1 MSSTKVVHPSVK
13 LVRVRRKA
21 PGFAV
26 VGLLCICLCCAFAS
40 LLVDI
45 SATNA
50 PTIEANLGK
59 ATQHHTPYFSANGF
73 QYCSNLNNALFHRHT
88 TLDSWPNVTSETTS
102 AELNPSQTEL
112 ASFLDQR
119 ACNINNC
126 IHSVKPGLLDVEQ
139 TRRLACYLA
148 ADGTNHMANLSNTRF
163 YYNLNRFSYFGEL
176 LPAIIPNPLSPVRKY
191 KVAFFVMIH
200 GPLSVLQNIHHLI
213 STLND
218 GSAIILIHVDKR
230 PESDD
235 LRIAL
240 AATISSLEHVHL
252 AKTSYKISW
261 GHSSILHAQLNGFF
275 ELLDL
280 AEWDHIINLSA
291 YDIPLRPSK
300 EIARILSQQKYA
312 GHNFIDAWDMETTEL
327 GSVGS
332 PVPRWKVMK
341 HHQWGI
347 FTREFIEYLRTTEE
361 VYNALAWFEH
371 TLIPDES
378 FLGTVLYN
386 TPRFRDR
393 LSPSKRY
400 SKWRRFAAHPEM
412 LTRDMIISGVGVD
425 VDGEE
430 PKFLFIEMLSKL
442 ISAIKREP
450 APVTIIDAD
459 EEMDYQPKLGPPSW
473 LINEPSQTSR
483 SSSAQLELWPVSK
496 VATEFASDGILSH
509 VWGFDLKVVEI
520 EGVDVC

>member
-1 MSSTKVVHPSVK
+1 MSNTSKVVHPSVK

-21 PGFAV
+21 SGFAI

-50 PTIEANLGK
+50 PTIESSLGK
-59 ATQHHTPYFSANGF
+59 ATHTPYFSANGF
-73 QYCSNLNNALFHRHT
+73 QYCSNLNNALFHRQT
-88 TLDSWPNVTSETTS
+88 TLYNWPNVTSETTL

-119 ACNINNC
+119 ARNINNDM
-126 IHSVKPGLLDVEQ
+126 HSVKPGLLDIEQ

-176 LPAIIPNPLSPVRKY
+176 LPAIIPNPLSPDRKY

-235 LRIAL
+235 LRMAL

-280 AEWDHIINLSA
+280 AEWDHVINLSA

-312 GHNFIDAWDMETTEL
+312 GHNFIDAWDMETTGYKRLLPHVLLKTPRSREITSIHLKEL
-327 GSVGS
+327 GTVAS

-347 FTREFIEYLRTTEE
+347 FTREFIEYLRTAEE

-386 TPRFRDR
+386 TPRFRNQM
-393 LSPSKRY
+393 SPSKRY

-412 LTRDMIISGVGVD
+412 LARDMIIAGVGVD

-430 PKFLFIEMLSKL
+430 PKFLFV
-442 ISAIKREP
+442 R
-450 APVTIIDAD
+450 
-459 EEMDYQPKLGPPSW
+459 
-473 LINEPSQTSR
+473 
-483 SSSAQLELWPVSK
+483 K
-496 VATEFASDGILSH
+496 VDIATD
-509 VWGFDLKVVEI
+509 
-520 EGVDVC
+520 EGVEVTEWIRKEHLQKTLNMP